1 MPNTGK
7 FHLYEVAPADS
18 VPDNTTYPP
27 VGVVRAECLSCFNLF
42 TVSEEPGLTNIP
54 GGGAAVVCSKCG
66 SRQAISGARFAE
78 FMERFP
84 TGSDAAARLIAMAN
98 SKAGVSE

>member
-7 FHLYEVAPADS
+7 FHLYEVSPAES
-18 VPDNTTYPP
+18 VPDHITYPP

-42 TVSEEPGLTNIP
+42 TVCGEPGLTNIP
-54 GGGAAVVCSKCG
+54 GGGAAIVCSKCG

-98 SKAGVSE
+98 SKASTSE

>member
-7 FHLYEVAPADS
+7 FHLYEVGPAES
-18 VPDNTTYPP
+18 APDNAVYPP
-27 VGVVRAECLSCFNLF
+27 VGLVRAECLSCFSVF

-54 GGGAAVVCSKCG
+54 GGGAAVVCSRCG
-66 SRQAISGARFAE
+66 CRQAISGARFAE

-84 TGSDAAARLIAMAN
+84 TGSDAAARLAALAD
-98 SKAGVSE
+98 SKACPED